1 MIRKI
6 KKTLLTLIAIVS
18 LLTLTSCVLPDM
30 GTPGAKVKLHIPSV
44 SLNENVAV
52 WNQIDNAL
60 RYEISLNDEIF
71 YVDLSIHAYL
81 LKENDTFK
89 IRAVGDENNYL
100 TSEWSNSVTY
110 VINDSIDSLGK
121 QIEAEYEDL
130 VAGVTT
136 VHTTWE
142 FKATIIDMSATTYNS
157 QYGNY
162 NVKMI
167 VSIDGVLIGIYN
179 GFENG
184 TYPVDINGLEV
195 GKEITVVGT
204 ISENYTLTSGDF
216 TSNIEFANPEI
227 TWEKPVVPNPDKPEV
242 DKKNNVNFLMIND
255 THGSFTDSSAGYAI
269 GRVDSIVDEL
279 EKVEDYILIHN
290 GDAFQGS
297 YVSGTY
303 YGLPLVESLN
313 VIGFDCFVI
322 GNHEFDW
329 GIDKIAAYKDGD
341 LTNGEAN
348 FPFLG
353 ANIYY
358 KNTTTVPEWIEPY
371 TVVESNGLK
380 VGIIGVIGDTHE
392 SSILTSNVSDYEF
405 VDPINIIKEHAKTLR
420 TILNCDVVV
429 VANHDDDDAFNSSV
443 AALSGDSLIDAI
455 FSAHSH
461 QYINTSIK
469 RSDNKNIPIVQ
480 NQHKNNTAAGV
491 TINLDD
497 NQNYL
502 SYTTKFY
509 SPGNYAISSD
519 LDVVYNK
526 YQTAINEAEESV
538 GKTSS
543 SIKKATLGSYATDA
557 MMNWDY
563 SEYNFSGVDI
573 TIINTG
579 GIRATIDSGEIT
591 RADIFEVFP
600 FNNMIVLVNMS
611 GKDLKSLCNKN
622 GSYFYMQVAS
632 SIGNYKNFDDNTIYQ
647 LAVIDYVFEGSY
659 YTEFAKL
666 KEEDY
671 IRTDI
676 ILRDQLIEYIDNKY

>member
-1 MIRKI
+1 MKNFKKI
-6 KKTLLTLIAIVS
+6 LLTILIIIS
-18 LLTLTSCVLPDM
+18 LLTFTSCVLPDM
-30 GTPGAKVKLHIPSV
+30 GGTGAKIKLNTPNVI
-44 SLNENVAV
+44 LNENIAI
-52 WNQIDNAL
+52 WDNIDKAL
-60 RYEISLNDEIF
+60 RYELSLNDEVF
-71 YVDLSIHAYL
+71 YVDLSNTKYF
-81 LKENDTFK
+81 LKENDTLK
-89 IRAVGDENNYL
+89 VRAIGDEINYL
-100 TSEWSNSVTY
+100 TSDWSNSVTY
-110 VINDSIDSLGK
+110 IVEKDPDSLGK
-121 QIEAEYEDL
+121 QIEAEYEKL
-130 VAGVTT
+130 VSGVTST
-136 VHTTWE
+136 HTTWE
-142 FKATIIDMSATTYNS
+142 FKATIIDMTATTYNS

-162 NVKMI
+162 SVKMI

-184 TYPVDINGLEV
+184 TYPADINGLEV

-216 TSNIEFANPEI
+216 TANIEFANPEI
-227 TWEKPVVPNPDKPEV
+227 SWEKPVLPNPDKPEG

-255 THGSFTDSSAGYAI
+255 THGAFTDSSAGYAI
-269 GRVDSIVDEL
+269 GRVDSIVNEL

-303 YGLPLVESLN
+303 YGLPLIESFN
-313 VIGFDCFVI
+313 TIGFDCFVI

-341 LTNGEAN
+341 LSNGEAD

-392 SSILTSNVSDYEF
+392 SSILTSNVADYEF
-405 VDPINIIKEHAKTLR
+405 VNPVNIIKEHAKTLR
-420 TILNCDVVV
+420 TTLECDVVV
-429 VANHDDDDAFNSSV
+429 VATHDDDDAFNSSV
-443 AALSGDSLIDAI
+443 AALSGNSIIDAI
-455 FSAHSH
+455 FCAHSH
-461 QYINTSIK
+461 QYVNTSIR

-502 SYTTKFY
+502 SYATKFY

-519 LDVVYNK
+519 LDEVYNK
-526 YQTAINEAEESV
+526 YKNAINEAESSV

-557 MMNWDY
+557 MMKWDY

-579 GIRATIDSGEIT
+579 GIRATIGSGEIT

-666 KEEDY
+666 KEEDI

>member
-1 MIRKI
+1 MDKFI
-6 KKTLLTLIAIVS
+6 KKILLTTIVIINLLIF
-18 LLTLTSCVLPDM
+18 TSCVLPDM
-30 GTPGAKVKLHIPSV
+30 GTSGSKVKLHTPSV

-52 WNQIDNAL
+52 WNQIDNSL

-184 TYPVDINGLEV
+184 TYPTDINGLEV
-195 GKEITVVGT
+195 GKEITIKGV
-204 ISENYTLTSGDF
+204 ISEKYTLTSGDF
-216 TSNIEFANPEI
+216 TSNIEFGNPEI
-227 TWEKPVVPNPDKPEV
+227 TWEKPLAPKPDT
-242 DKKNNVNFLMIND
+242 KNNVNFLMIND
-255 THGSFTDSSAGYAI
+255 THGSFTDSSAGYSI

-279 EKVEDYILIHN
+279 EKEEDYILIHN

-297 YVSGTY
+297 YVSGLY
-303 YGLPLVESLN
+303 YGLPLVEAFN

-329 GIDKIAAYKDGD
+329 GIEKIAAYKDGD

-358 KNTTTVPEWIEPY
+358 KGTTTVPEWIEPY

-380 VGIIGVIGDTHE
+380 VGIIGVIGESQE
-392 SSILTSNVSDYEF
+392 SSILTSNVADYNF
-405 VDPINIIKEHAKTLR
+405 VNPVNIIKEHAKTLR
-420 TILNCDVVV
+420 TTMKCDVVV
-429 VANHDDDDAFNSSV
+429 VATHDDDDSLNSSL
-443 AALSGDSLIDAI
+443 ASLTNDSIIDAI
-455 FSAHSH
+455 FCAHSH
-461 QYINTSIK
+461 QYINNSIK

-480 NQHKNNTAAGV
+480 NKHKNNTASGV
-491 TINLDD
+491 TLFFDD
-497 NQNYL
+497 DLNYE

-509 SPGNYAISSD
+509 SPGNYEVSRD
-519 LDVVYNK
+519 LEEVFNK
-526 YQTAINEAEESV
+526 YQSVIEEADSSV
-538 GKTSS
+538 GKTNS

-563 SEYNFSGVDI
+563 SEYNFTGVDI

-647 LAVIDYVFEGSY
+647 LVVIDYVFEGSY